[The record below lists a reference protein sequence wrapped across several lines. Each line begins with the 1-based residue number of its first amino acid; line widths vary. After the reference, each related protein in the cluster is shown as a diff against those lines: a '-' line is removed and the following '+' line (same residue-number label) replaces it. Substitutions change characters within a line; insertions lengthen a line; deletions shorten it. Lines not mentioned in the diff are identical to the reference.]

1 MHKLII
7 YQKGLSE
14 AAHAKRLICAQNY
27 SRGGV
32 GDMQSNLVIE
42 ANRYYL
48 HTLPHWQLLGI
59 TGGVKFNYNHTPNY
73 LELLREQ
80 KFNYKCILKCV
91 KLRWVFFIV
100 YQKGDLVKQPMQKG
114 SFVPKIIPRVG
125 GMVVDIIV
133 QNTTRNIPVWH
144 FIGYILPIMIVQWTF

>member
-1 MHKLII
+1 M
-7 YQKGLSE
+7 QKGSYVP
-14 AAHAKRLICAQNY
+14 KTIP
-27 SRGGV
+27 GV
-32 GDMQSNLVIE
+32 GWVICK
-42 ANRYYL
+42 ATWLLRPTVTICTLYHTGNYL
-48 HTLPHWQLLGI
+48 ELLGEPNSI
-59 TGGVKFNYNHTPNY
+59 TTTHLIT

-100 YQKGDLVKQPMQKG
+100 YQKRDLVKQPMQKG

-133 QNTTRNIPVWH
+133 QNTTRNIPV
-144 FIGYILPIMIVQWTF
+144 